1 MSDLHDALAGCST
14 DSPLSGLDTLIEQ
27 RLSTTANQD
36 VKKTGRRRAVFPLS
50 LVCWRDRQSVLT
62 AYAL

>member
-1 MSDLHDALAGCST
+1 MMLWPAVLVM

-27 RLSTTANQD
+27 RLSTTADQD

-50 LVCWRDRQSVLT
+50 LVCWHNRPSVHT
-62 AYAL
+62 AFAL